1 MTDESSAMGQP
12 PAIALV
18 RRAEPPVGRKNLKHA
33 PQICRSAAVLLVALQ
48 QSVASYGYAQTD
60 DASETLPEIRAELTV
75 TRQADISDQ
84 IHDQIHTV
92 ISDLNADNS
101 ARLEEQ
107 VRRLAGET
115 LAAAAPILSEQIL
128 ALTERTIADLKA
140 DNRARLE
147 DQARRSPN
155 VAVTRHG
162 FYKNLLFP
170 AGGILTRIFERTLI
184 HKVDNKFF
192 FYTLLKIKPASLF
205 SEKML
210 I

>member
-1 MTDESSAMGQP
+1 MGQP
-12 PAIALV
+12 PEIALV

-33 PQICRSAAVLLVALQ
+33 PQIRRSVAVLLVVLQ
-48 QSVASYGYAQTD
+48 QSVASYGYAQAD

-84 IHDQIHTV
+84 IHEQIETV

-140 DNRARLE
+140 DYRARLE
-147 DQARRSPN
+147 DQARRSTR
-155 VAVTRHG
+155 VAFASAGPTNEAEVDEAAPETVAAIQG
-162 FYKNLLFP
+162 F
-170 AGGILTRIFERTLI
+170 GTLSAETD
-184 HKVDNKFF
+184 V
-192 FYTLLKIKPASLF
+192 
-205 SEKML
+205 SEPST
-210 I
+210 